1 MLNESS
7 DIMWDTGPR
16 NENGQGEID
25 KLGEKIIQ
33 QEEFI
38 LKINKIMHRNIQCF

>member
-1 MLNESS
+1 MAVRQVMLNESS

-25 KLGEKIIQ
+25 KLGEKNNSTRGIYFKNQ
-33 QEEFI
+33 
-38 LKINKIMHRNIQCF
+38 